1 MPQSND
7 QFFLPINA
15 LESLVTEET
24 IERELHRT
32 VHPSALKNSNLPSK
46 IARNCRKLFAIL
58 TYVKKGNLITVFLDK
73 QMTDSDLP
81 LKVPLAVLRQEN
93 QEELPKV
100 FENWTWRDIQD
111 FCHAQWAF
119 LAPVFDKVHDHYE
132 LDNNVI
138 FPFIEDGESSL
149 RQGGYSE
156 VWRVRIH
163 QAHQRLRDSST
174 TGKEPLFAIKR
185 LFSADSDEFKRETDM
200 LQALSKL
207 KHPHVLQLL
216 TTYKFRGRYHL
227 IFPYAKC
234 NLRELWN
241 SISNVDEMW
250 VAWSLRQILGI
261 ASGLMQIH
269 CFRSREAKYSI
280 LPNLAPEGGLNSLEG
295 AEEWYGRHGDLKP
308 ENILW
313 FDDMD
318 ENSGQ
323 GVLVIADFGLAR
335 FHRWESKSKVDPKTI
350 GGTVTYAPP
359 DVALHSNI
367 SRAYDIWSLG
377 CLYLEFITWLV
388 DGSQYLD
395 NFGEAR
401 IAKCADSISDD
412 TFYTLVYDNNLA
424 SLRATVSLGVQSW
437 IKKLHDHPKCS
448 SFIQEMLDLISERLL
463 LVEPDKRISSKQL
476 NEELSCM
483 LDRATKDPSYLVEP
497 KAVSVKIPSRP
508 EDEIPRDTAS
518 PLCTDLIRFDPT
530 YVLDSEVSL
539 RILDIARRS
548 RASFVSTDCVKWGRT
563 SPPII

>member
-1 MPQSND
+1 MPQTND
-7 QFFLPINA
+7 QFFLPISA

-32 VHPSALKNSNLPSK
+32 IPPSALERSNLPSK

-58 TYVKKGNLITVFLDK
+58 TYVKKAKLITVFLDE

-93 QEELPKV
+93 QGGLPKV
-100 FENWTWRDIQD
+100 FENWTWRDIHD

-163 QAHQRLRDSST
+163 QAHQRLRNTSAA
-174 TGKEPLFAIKR
+174 GKEPSFAIKR
-185 LFSADSDEFKRETDM
+185 LFSADSDEFKRETEM

-207 KHPHVLQLL
+207 KHRHVLQLL

-227 IFPYAKC
+227 VFPYAKY

-241 SISNVDEMW
+241 SISNVDETEW
-250 VAWSLRQILGI
+250 VAWWLRQILGI

-269 CFRSREAKYSI
+269 CFRSREARCSI
-280 LPNLAPEGGLNSLEG
+280 LPNLAPEGSLKSLKG
-295 AEEWYGRHGDLKP
+295 AEEWYGRHGDIKP

-323 GVLVIADFGLAR
+323 GVLVIADFGLAS
-335 FHRWESKSKVDPKTI
+335 FHGWESRSKVRPETI
-350 GGTVTYAPP
+350 GGTITYAPP
-359 DVALHSNI
+359 EVELRSNI

-377 CLYLEFITWLV
+377 CVYLEFITWLL
-388 DGSQYLD
+388 DGWQYLQT
-395 NFGEAR
+395 FSAAR
-401 IAKCADSISDD
+401 LEQNGDGFIDD
-412 TFYTLVYDNNLA
+412 TFYTVFHDSDAA
-424 SLRATVSLGVQSW
+424 SPKAIVRRGVQSW
-437 IKKLHDHPKCS
+437 IKALHDNPKCS
-448 SFIQEMLDLISERLL
+448 GYIHDLLDLISKRML
-463 LVEPDKRISSKQL
+463 LVEPDERISSKLL
-476 NEELSCM
+476 NEELSYM
-483 LDRATKDPSYLVEP
+483 LERATRDPSYLAKP
-497 KAVSVKIPSRP
+497 KADSVKSPSRS
-508 EDEIPRDTAS
+508 EGEISQVTAS
-518 PLCTDLIRFDPT
+518 PLCTDLIKVNPT
-530 YVLDSEVSL
+530 WAFGPDVSL
-539 RILDIARRS
+539 S
-548 RASFVSTDCVKWGRT
+548 
-563 SPPII
+563 